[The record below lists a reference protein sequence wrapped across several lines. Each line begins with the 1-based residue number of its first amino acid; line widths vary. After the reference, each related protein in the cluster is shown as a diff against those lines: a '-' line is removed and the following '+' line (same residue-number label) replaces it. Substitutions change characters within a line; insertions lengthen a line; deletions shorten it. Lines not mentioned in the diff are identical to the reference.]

1 MIRVTNLPSAA
12 NTAATSN
19 EKGKGKE
26 MVSVTH
32 CDSLWFGADI
42 ITMRG
47 GNYQLIPQGAIAVTG
62 DKIVWI
68 GPHAELPPIHAA
80 RQVVYEGGLITPGLI
95 DCHTHLVFG
104 DDRSNEFEQRLNGV
118 SYAEIAANGGGII
131 STVRATR
138 QASEQQ
144 LLEQALFRLKPLLAE
159 GVTTIEIKSGYGLN
173 LESEIKMLQVA
184 RRLGELLPIDVKTTC
199 LAAHALPPEFI
210 GQPDDYIDVVC
221 NSIIPQVAVENL
233 ADAVDAFC
241 EHLAFSPAQ
250 VERVF
255 LAAQKAGLPV
265 KLHAEQLSALRGAT
279 LAAKFHAISA
289 DHLEYATESDVQA
302 MANAGTVAVL
312 LPGAYYLLR
321 ETQCPPIDLFRQ
333 YKVPMALASDAN
345 PGTSPVLSL
354 RLMLN
359 MACTLFRMTPEEALA
374 GVTCHAAQALGVQQT
389 QGTLETG
396 KLANWV
402 HWPLSHP
409 AELAY
414 WLGGQLP
421 ATVVFRGEVRP

>member
-173 LESEIKMLQVA
+173 LESEIKMLRVA

-233 ADAVDAFC
+233 ADAVDAF
-241 EHLAFSPAQ
+241 
-250 VERVF
+250 
-255 LAAQKAGLPV
+255 
-265 KLHAEQLSALRGAT
+265 
-279 LAAKFHAISA
+279 
-289 DHLEYATESDVQA
+289 
-302 MANAGTVAVL
+302 AN
-312 LPGAYYLLR
+312 
-321 ETQCPPIDLFRQ
+321 I
-333 YKVPMALASDAN
+333 
-345 PGTSPVLSL
+345 
-354 RLMLN
+354 
-359 MACTLFRMTPEEALA
+359 
-374 GVTCHAAQALGVQQT
+374 
-389 QGTLETG
+389 
-396 KLANWV
+396 
-402 HWPLSHP
+402 
-409 AELAY
+409 
-414 WLGGQLP
+414 
-421 ATVVFRGEVRP
+421 